1 MNAVL
6 LLKRAIAALLPV
18 GTPLL
23 LGIPL
28 RRAVPLEASLMGFLG
43 VGIAAAQGLPISLGF
58 LIGSSLYGVGL
69 AVYGAY
75 TGGKPMP
82 LEGEIFRMTRAEGG
96 VKRRL
101 RATLATLLSAPWLA
115 GNLLFWGGL
124 VEEEPL
130 QALIGEALA
139 IGGFF
144 LVAPQVEALKE
155 EGPEEGR

>member
-1 MNAVL
+1 VNGVL
-6 LLKRAIAALLPV
+6 LLKRAAAALLPV
-18 GTPLL
+18 GAPFLL
-23 LGIPL
+23 DIPL

-43 VGIAAAQGLPISLGF
+43 VGIAVAQGLPISLGF
-58 LIGSSLYGVGL
+58 LVGSCLYGVGL

-75 TGGKPMP
+75 TGDKPML
-82 LEGEIFRMTRAEGG
+82 LEGEIFRTTRAEGG
-96 VKRRL
+96 AKRQL
-101 RATLATLLSAPWLA
+101 RATLAALLSAPWLV

-155 EGPEEGR
+155 EGPEEAR

>member
-1 MNAVL
+1 VNAVL
-6 LLKRAIAALLPV
+6 LLKRAAAALLPV
-18 GTPLL
+18 GAPFL

-43 VGIAAAQGLPISLGF
+43 MGIAATQGFPISLGF
-58 LIGSSLYGVGL
+58 LVGSSLYGVGL
-69 AVYGAY
+69 AIYGAY
-75 TGGKPMP
+75 TGDKPMP
-82 LEGEIFRMTRAEGG
+82 LEGEISRMTRAEGG
-96 VKRRL
+96 VKRQL
-101 RATLATLLSAPWLA
+101 RAALATLLSAPWLV

-130 QALIGEALA
+130 RALIGEALA

-155 EGPEEGR
+155 EGPEKGR

>member
-1 MNAVL
+1 VNAVL
-6 LLKRAIAALLPV
+6 LLKRAAAALLPV
-18 GTPLL
+18 GAPFL

-58 LIGSSLYGVGL
+58 LVGSSLYGVGL
-69 AVYGAY
+69 AIYGAY
-75 TGGKPMP
+75 TGDRPMP
-82 LEGEIFRMTRAEGG
+82 LERGIFRAARVEGG
-96 VKRRL
+96 VKRQL

-124 VEEEPL
+124 AKEEPL
-130 QALIGEALA
+130 QALIGEALS

-155 EGPEEGR
+155 EGPE

>member
-6 LLKRAIAALLPV
+6 LLKRAAAALLPV
-18 GTPLL
+18 GAPFL

-43 VGIAAAQGLPISLGF
+43 AGIAATQGLPMSLSF
-58 LIGSSLYGVGL
+58 LVGSSLYGVGL
-69 AVYGAY
+69 AIYGAY
-75 TGGKPMP
+75 TGSEPMP
-82 LEGEIFRMTRAEGG
+82 LEGELFKIKAEEGA
-96 VKRRL
+96 KRQL
-101 RATLATLLSAPWLA
+101 RATLATLLSIPWFA

-124 VEEEPL
+124 AAEEPL
-130 QALIGEALA
+130 RALIGEALS

-155 EGPEEGR
+155 EGPEGNP

>member
-1 MNAVL
+1 VNGVL
-6 LLKRAIAALLPV
+6 LLKRAAAALLPV
-18 GTPLL
+18 GAPFL

-28 RRAVPLEASLMGFLG
+28 RRAVPLEASLVGFLG
-43 VGIAAAQGLPISLGF
+43 VGIAAAQGLPISFGF
-58 LIGSSLYGVGL
+58 LVGSSLYGLGL
-69 AVYGAY
+69 AVHGAY

-82 LEGEIFRMTRAEGG
+82 LEGEILRMTRAKGE
-96 VKRRL
+96 VKRQL
-101 RATLATLLSAPWLA
+101 RAALAALLSAPWLM

-130 QALIGEALA
+130 RALIGEALA